1 MIRHL
6 QRQQVCFAVVDAASA
21 QAEYPATK
29 CIFLTC
35 EKSKCDGVCGA
46 GHLANGWGFISFLP
60 YAVVVIIA
68 HWSVQSRRRVLCRRD
83 FSDIFVLRPAH
94 SIFHFG
100 MFAQIIFTFGCV
112 FAIKV
117 LHVSIRA
124 KNTKTCNKFANG
136 FNFTTTTANVSM
148 AHSVKMSHSM
158 CSPFS
163 TSSNFFSILY
173 LKCASLPHLCVQ
185 AERVCYAMKGKWVLP
200 MKSHSKLEATSA
212 EFSFDTLRKHCWNLS
227 ALFMIFI
234 YLFSLLFSSHPLH
247 PHLHIY
253 FGEHPIC
260 TCRRSRQ
267 KSSTGIISRI
277 SFVAHRDSLYQTQT
291 HLHIHAQTHSQVHTR
306 PVPYDVNHKKVRLG
320 EADGV
325 LGKHKAKTM
334 GRECGRARAIWC
346 FLCVLAFPVELFAFQ
361 IKNSEQCGDGSASGK
376 KIILWLNSISSAST
390 DNAFAAWHGTATT
403 TSGASFFGECVS
415 HRCGKRAHIHS
426 T

>member
-6 QRQQVCFAVVDAASA
+6 RRQRVCFAVVDAASA

-185 AERVCYAMKGKWVLP
+185 AERVLCYEGQVSGANEVTFETRSNVSGIFLWHTAKAL
-200 MKSHSKLEATSA
+200 LEPFRSIY
-212 EFSFDTLRKHCWNLS
+212 D
-227 ALFMIFI
+227 I
-234 YLFSLLFSSHPLH
+234 YLFIFF
-247 PHLHIY
+247 I
-253 FGEHPIC
+253 
-260 TCRRSRQ
+260 
-267 KSSTGIISRI
+267 IISFASSSPSPSHLI
-277 SFVAHRDSLYQTQT
+277 SENIRYALVGGHDKSPPQELFLEYHLSPIATVYIKPKLIHTYMHR
-291 HLHIHAQTHSQVHTR
+291 HTR
-306 PVPYDVNHKKVRLG
+306 KFTRDLSLTTSTIKKY
-320 EADGV
+320 
-325 LGKHKAKTM
+325 
-334 GRECGRARAIWC
+334 
-346 FLCVLAFPVELFAFQ
+346 VLAKLMGCWGSIKRRRWVESVEEHELSDAFY
-361 IKNSEQCGDGSASGK
+361 
-376 KIILWLNSISSAST
+376 
-390 DNAFAAWHGTATT
+390 
-403 TSGASFFGECVS
+403 VY
-415 HRCGKRAHIHS
+415 
-426 T
+426 